1 MKKVAFYTLGCKVN
15 QYETEV
21 MREMFENKGYQTVD
35 FESGADIYII
45 NTCTVTQ
52 IADRKSRRAINRAA
66 NFSPNATVVVTGCY
80 CQVSPKEVR
89 SLENVDIVIGNDE
102 KSRIVEIV
110 EQTAGEKYAE
120 VGDIMQVAEF
130 RSMFASANGDK
141 TRALIKIEEGCNNF
155 CSYCIIPYARGPV
168 RSRKEEDII
177 KEATMLAQAGYKEI
191 VLTGIHIT
199 SYGIDR
205 GGAELADLL
214 VKLHEVEGIERIRLG
229 SLELT
234 PEMEK
239 VAKKARLLP
248 KLCPHFHISLQ
259 SGSDTVLKRMNRR
272 YTSQEYYD
280 AAQKLKEAFPGAAL
294 TTDIMVGFPGE
305 TEQEF
310 EESLEFAKKLG
321 FAKAHIFPYSP
332 RKGTIAAKMEEQVP
346 EEVKKVRAAKMQ
358 TAADKLEKG
367 FCNNTIGSV
376 HEVLFER
383 QVSKGIYEG
392 HAGNYM
398 VVRVKSDADISGKI
412 VKIMITGVAGK
423 GLVGKIAQ

>member
-35 FESGADIYII
+35 FEKGADVFVI
-45 NTCTVTQ
+45 NTCSVTQ
-52 IADRKSRRAINRAA
+52 VADRKSRRAINRAA
-66 NFSPNATVVVTGCY
+66 KLCPDAIIVVTGCY
-80 CQVSPKEVR
+80 SQILPEEVKG
-89 SLENVDIVIGNDE
+89 LKNVNIVIGNDE

-110 EQTAGEKYAE
+110 EQAAGEKHVE
-120 VGDIMQVAEF
+120 VGNIMHVDNF
-130 RSMFASANGDK
+130 RPMFASANGDK

-199 SYGIDR
+199 SYGTDR

-214 VKLHEVEGIERIRLG
+214 VKLHDVEGIERIRLG

-234 PEMEK
+234 PEMER
-239 VAKKARLLP
+239 VAGRAEELP

-272 YTSQEYYD
+272 YTSLEYYD
-280 AAQKLKEAFPGAAL
+280 AAQKLKDAFPGAAL

-310 EESLEFAKKLG
+310 EESRAFAQKLG
-321 FAKAHIFPYSP
+321 FAKAHVFPYSP
-332 RKGTIAAKMEEQVP
+332 RKGTVAAKMPEQVP
-346 EEVKKVRAAKMQ
+346 EEIKKIRAAKMQ
-358 TAADKLEKG
+358 QTADKLAKD
-367 FCNNTIGSV
+367 FCNNTVGSV
-376 HEVLFER
+376 QNVLFER
-383 QVSKGIYEG
+383 QVLNGIYEG
-392 HAGNYM
+392 HAGNYI
-398 VVRVKSDADISGKI
+398 VVRVKSDTDISGKI
-412 VKIMITGVAGK
+412 VKIMITGVGGK
-423 GLVGKIAQ
+423 ALVGKIAQ